1 MVSVFGL
8 VTLLSD
14 SRKKGIKRNMRLR
27 MVTLLAGA
35 ALACA
40 STGLAQQQAVPAVQ
54 QHDYAISREN
64 SLQGKVVEYTATSH
78 TVPLGA
84 HVTVQTSSGL
94 IDVHLG
100 NARLIAANHLTLEAG
115 DSVTI
120 TGEDVPFGS
129 GTVFAAR
136 IIQKGTIS
144 VTLRSKNGLPLLVTP
159 RTTNSQQLPAGAR

>member
-1 MVSVFGL
+1 MH
-8 VTLLSD
+8 
-14 SRKKGIKRNMRLR
+14 LR
-27 MVTLLAGA
+27 MVTLLAGT

-40 STGLAQQQAVPAVQ
+40 STGLAQQQSVPAVQ

-78 TVPLGA
+78 TAPLGA
-84 HVTVQTSSGL
+84 HVTLQTAAGV

-100 NARLIAANHLTLEAG
+100 NARLIAANHLSLEAG

-120 TGEDVPFGS
+120 IGENVPFGS

-136 IIQKGTIS
+136 IIQKGTVS
-144 VTLRSKNGLPLLVTP
+144 VTLRSKNGMPLLVTP
-159 RTTNSQQLPAGAR
+159 RTTNGQQASAGAR